1 MRKLKIVMIG
11 CSLELHGGIATL
23 QKLIIK
29 YVPSDIEIEHI
40 TSHDDGSIPYKLI
53 IFASAWIKFVWR
65 LLHAETDIVHIH
77 VSDGPSIFRKA
88 ILSLTAFA
96 FRKPVLMHTNGPEF
110 HLTYA
115 KLPLWTQQALAKV
128 FRKCDGFIVLT
139 NAWRDYYVPTLGLSE
154 KQVFVL
160 LNPAELPA
168 QVPNRINSAKVK
180 LVFCG
185 RIGQRKGAFDLI
197 NAFALIPDELRKR
210 AELVLAGDGEVKRA
224 IQLAESLKITG
235 QVNFLGWINAP
246 QRDALLAKADVFILP
261 SYNEGLPLA
270 LIEAMAW
277 GLPAIAT
284 PISGIPELVTSGTNG
299 LLVNPGDIQQL
310 SEAMQLLIKDEDLR
324 HSFGQAARKTVAPLD
339 IKPFCDRLNDIYHSI
354 LYSPQNIAQ
363 PIANKYL

>member
-1 MRKLKIVMIG
+1 MKKLKIIMIG

-29 YVPSDIEIEHI
+29 YVPPDIEIQHI
-40 TSHDDGSIPYKLI
+40 TSHDDGTIAYKLM
-53 IFASAWIKFVWR
+53 IFALSWIKFVWR

-110 HLTYA
+110 HLTYE
-115 KLPLWTQQALAKV
+115 KLPQWTQQALNKV
-128 FRKCDGFIVLT
+128 FRKCSGFIVLT
-139 NAWRDYYVPTLGLSE
+139 NVWRNYYVPTLGLNE

-160 LNPAELPA
+160 LNPAELPE
-168 QVPNRINSAKVK
+168 QVPNRINSSKVK

-185 RIGQRKGAFDLI
+185 RIGRRKGAFDLI
-197 NAFALIPDELRKR
+197 NAFAQLPDELRKH
-210 AELVLAGDGEVKRA
+210 AELILAGDGEVEQA
-224 IQLAESLKITG
+224 IQLVESLNITD
-235 QVNFLGWINAP
+235 QVTFLGWIDAQ
-246 QRDALLAKADVFILP
+246 QRDALLEKADVFILP

-284 PISGIPELVTSGTNG
+284 PVSGIPEIVTSGVNG

-310 SEAMQLLIKDEDLR
+310 AEAMQSLIEDENLR
-324 HSFGQAARKTVAPLD
+324 QNLGKVARQTVIPLD
-339 IKPFCDRLNDIYHSI
+339 IRPFSDRLNNIYHSI
-354 LYSPQNIAQ
+354 LYSPENIA
-363 PIANKYL
+363 ISANKYL